1 MLPFFAVIGIGYASG
16 RFNFISEA
24 ATAGITRFVF
34 YFALSALLFRF
45 ASNLSLEQILDL
57 HFVMAYLSAGFVVFA
72 IAAAVAFWRRLP
84 LDQAAM
90 EAVLAVSGNT
100 GFMGLPMLGEKAA
113 GPILLIVSMDMIV
126 FSSLVTLF
134 ITVARTGRLRLET
147 FRHLGLGL
155 VKNPMI
161 VSMVACLLWSASGA
175 PVPKP
180 LNDFMAL
187 LGGAATPGALFA
199 IGASLASKSAERL
212 EVAIWLSAC
221 KLLLHPA
228 MVAVMALWLYTVDPF
243 KAHVMIIS
251 ASLTVVGNIYI
262 LAQHYGVAP
271 PHRVSASI
279 LISTLASVVTLAVMI
294 AWLTT
299 I

>member
-1 MLPFFAVIGIGYASG
+1 M
-16 RFNFISEA
+16 
-24 ATAGITRFVF
+24 
-34 YFALSALLFRF
+34 
-45 ASNLSLEQILDL
+45 
-57 HFVMAYLSAGFVVFA
+57 
-72 IAAAVAFWRRLP
+72 
-84 LDQAAM
+84 
-90 EAVLAVSGNT
+90 
-100 GFMGLPMLGEKAA
+100 
-113 GPILLIVSMDMIV
+113 
-126 FSSLVTLF
+126 TLF
-134 ITVARTGRLRLET
+134 ITAARTGRLRLET

-161 VSMVACLLWSASGA
+161 VSMMAGLLWLTSGA

-180 LNDFMAL
+180 LNDFTAL

-251 ASLTVVGNIYI
+251 ASLPVAGNVYI
-262 LAQHYGVAP
+262 LA
-271 PHRVSASI
+271 
-279 LISTLASVVTLAVMI
+279 
-294 AWLTT
+294 
-299 I
+299 

>member
-1 MLPFFAVIGIGYASG
+1 MLGVLTRILPFFAVIGIGYASG

-45 ASNLSLEQILDL
+45 ASNLSLEQIFDL
-57 HFVMAYLSAGFVVFA
+57 HFVMAYLSAGFIVFA

-90 EAVLAVSGNT
+90 EALVAVSGNT
-100 GFMGLPMLGEKAA
+100 GFMGLPMLVALLGQAAA
-113 GPILLIVSMDMIV
+113 GPMLLIVSMDMIV

-134 ITVARTGRLRLET
+134 ITAARTGRLRLET

-161 VSMVACLLWSASGA
+161 VSMVAGLLWSASGA

-180 LNDFMAL
+180 LNEFMAL

-228 MVAVMALWLYTVDPF
+228 MVAVMA
-243 KAHVMIIS
+243 
-251 ASLTVVGNIYI
+251 
-262 LAQHYGVAP
+262 
-271 PHRVSASI
+271 
-279 LISTLASVVTLAVMI
+279 
-294 AWLTT
+294 
-299 I
+299 